1 MENLGRSVVY
11 VQLDNIYEYVVKY
24 LEEKLMERNMVLE
37 RLLKNFYLQKFVLK
51 KNGRKLENEDV
62 IFKDDENEVIL

>member
-24 LEEKLMERNMVLE
+24 MEEKLMERNMVLE
-37 RLLKNFYLQKFVLK
+37 RLLKNFYF
-51 KNGRKLENEDV
+51 
-62 IFKDDENEVIL
+62 